1 MRVEDLTPVAQ
12 DYLKVI
18 WSAVEWGEPPISTK
32 ALAARFAT
40 SQANV
45 SETMRRLEAQGLV
58 AYQPYKPVS
67 LTPLGERL
75 AIAMVRRHRL
85 LETFLAEVL
94 HYGWEEVHEDAEQ
107 LEHAASE
114 RFLHRIDDVL
124 GRPVTDPH
132 GDPIP
137 SADGVWRSQPDAAR
151 LADVE
156 PGKYR
161 VVRVSDADP
170 ERLTRL
176 RQEGIVPGSPL
187 RVGSDTPTHSHP
199 DGTPVH
205 LLPDDLDGIRVR
217 RWTPAPPP

>member
-1 MRVEDLTPVAQ
+1 MEELTPVAQ

-58 AYQPYKPVS
+58 DYQPYKPVT

-94 HYGWEEVHEDAEQ
+94 HYGWEEVHEDAEL

-114 RFLHRIDDVL
+114 RFLQRIDDVL
-124 GRPVTDPH
+124 GHPLTDPH

-137 SADGVWRSQPDAAR
+137 PADGTWISQQNTPR
-151 LADVE
+151 LSDVG
-156 PGKYR
+156 PGDYR

-170 ERLTRL
+170 GRLTRL
-176 RQEGIVPGSPL
+176 RGEGIVPGAHL
-187 RVGSDTPTHSHP
+187 RVGPGAASVSRP
-199 DGTPVH
+199 DGTPLR
-205 LLPDDLDGIRVR
+205 LLLDDVADIWVR
-217 RWTPAPPP
+217 RQARATQS

>member
-1 MRVEDLTPVAQ
+1 MRVEELTPVAQ

-45 SETMRRLEAQGLV
+45 SETMRRLEGQGLID
-58 AYQPYKPVS
+58 YQPYKPVT

-75 AIAMVRRHRL
+75 AVAMVRRHRL

-94 HYGWEEVHEDAEQ
+94 HYGWEEVHEDAEL

-114 RFLHRIDDVL
+114 RFLQRIDEVL
-124 GRPVTDPH
+124 GHPLTDPH

-137 SADGVWRSQPDAAR
+137 PDDGTWTSQQNTPR
-151 LADVE
+151 LADVG
-156 PGKYR
+156 PGEYR

-176 RQEGIVPGSPL
+176 RSEGILPGAHL
-187 RVGSDTPTHSHP
+187 RVGSGAASVTRP
-199 DGTPVH
+199 DGTPVR
-205 LLPDDLDGIRVR
+205 LLLDDVTDIWVR
-217 RWTPAPPP
+217 RWARAQQS